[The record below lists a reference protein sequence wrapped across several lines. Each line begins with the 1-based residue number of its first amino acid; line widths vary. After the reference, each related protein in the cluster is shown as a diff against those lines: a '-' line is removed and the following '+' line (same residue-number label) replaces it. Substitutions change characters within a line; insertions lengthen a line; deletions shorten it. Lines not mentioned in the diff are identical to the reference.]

1 MLNLTIVIML
11 LFITSQI
18 SIVHGLMTLIM
29 RKTAGGKTPLGVNR
43 ANTKFAKTFL
53 SGPQVYIII
62 SSIAI
67 TITITIIMTIIILS
81 KHYQHNYQRN

>member
-1 MLNLTIVIML
+1 ML